1 MPWQFYTDVDDTLSD
16 WFKSM
21 YTPYRNALTPD
32 PSVLPVESEIDWDSY
47 WAGVNSTSF
56 IVLEDTT
63 DLTHLGLGVSRPEL
77 SGVQV
82 IRVTHRWIG
91 AGKSPYITQFRE
103 FITRKIYENLSPIPN
118 VLSNGGIIWML
129 PTQSR
134 VFQDTKSAQE
144 DFWTLE
150 IRLATKVLNTIV

>member
-1 MPWQFYTDVDDTLSD
+1 MPWQFYSDVDDTLSD
-16 WFKSM
+16 WLKSL
-21 YTPYRNALTPD
+21 YTPYRNALVD
-32 PSVLPVESEIDWDSY
+32 PSDLPLETEIDWDSY

-63 DLTHLGLGVSRPEL
+63 NLGHLGLGSRNPEL
-77 SGVQV
+77 RGIQV
-82 IRVTHRWIG
+82 VRVTHRWIG
-91 AGKSPYITQFRE
+91 AGKSPYITEFRE
-103 FITRKIYENLSPIPN
+103 FITRKVYENLSPLPP
-118 VLSNGGIIWML
+118 VLTNAGINWMM

-150 IRLATKVLNTIV
+150 VRVATKVLNTIV